1 LLWYNE
7 AAVWITSSAILRGRQ
22 KPRTDGHGAISQNP
36 LKAANKI
43 TLNKQTPAIAKRKLT
58 MPIRPLKSQRTGE
71 HVCSNRETQKH
82 HHAVV

>member
-1 LLWYNE
+1 VLWYNE
-7 AAVWITSSAILRGRQ
+7 AAFWITSSAILLGRQ
-22 KPRTDGHGAISQNP
+22 NPRTDGHGAISQKL
-36 LKAANKI
+36 LKAVNKI